1 MDNQSKEQL
10 AKIAARRNELASERE
25 QLTKITQ
32 EERDL
37 AYEEFKI
44 KMGYTEILAEEA
56 KTLENEAVGNNTLKL
71 TVEFGKKKV
80 EIDMSRATTQK
91 VADLSNIAEKVV
103 RDLAMYQRQLGNG
116 FRMLHTSG
124 NEVLQAQYNE
134 EKRKAEKARVRARAK
149 QMAEG

>member
-1 MDNQSKEQL
+1 MDKQSKDKL
-10 AKIAARRNELASERE
+10 AKIAARRNELAGERE

-32 EERDL
+32 EEQDL

-44 KMGYTEILAEEA
+44 KMGYTETLAEEA
-56 KTLENEAVGNNTLKL
+56 KALENEAVGNESLKL

-80 EIDMSRATTQK
+80 EIDMSKATTQK
-91 VADLSNIAEKVV
+91 VADLTNIAEKVV

-124 NEVLQAQYNE
+124 NEALQAKYNE
-134 EKRKAEKARVRARAK
+134 EKRKAENARVRAQAK
-149 QMAEG
+149 QTAEG

>member
-32 EERDL
+32 EEQDL

-44 KMGYTEILAEEA
+44 KMGYTETLAEEA

-149 QMAEG
+149 QMSEG

>member
-1 MDNQSKEQL
+1 MDNQSKEKL
-10 AKIAARRNELASERE
+10 DKIAARRNELAGERE

-32 EERDL
+32 EEQDL

-44 KMGYTEILAEEA
+44 KMGYTENLAKEA
-56 KTLENEAVGNNTLKL
+56 KALENEAVGHKDLKL
-71 TVEFGKKKV
+71 TVEFGKQKV
-80 EIDMSRATTQK
+80 EIDMSKATTQK

-124 NEVLQAQYNE
+124 NEALQAQYNE
-134 EKRKAEKARVRARAK
+134 EKRKAENARVRAQAK
-149 QMAEG
+149 ETTEG

>member
-1 MDNQSKEQL
+1 MDKQSKDKLDE
-10 AKIAARRNELASERE
+10 IAARRNELAGERE

-32 EERDL
+32 EEQDL

-44 KMGYTEILAEEA
+44 RMGYTETLAEEA
-56 KTLENEAVGNNTLKL
+56 KALENEAVGDEKLKL

-80 EIDMSRATTQK
+80 EIDMSKATTQK

-116 FRMLHTSG
+116 FRMLHVSG
-124 NEVLQAQYNE
+124 NEALQAKYNE
-134 EKRKAEKARVRARAK
+134 EKRKAENARVRAQAK
-149 QMAEG
+149 QTAEG